1 MSVIALGLDL
11 VDVARVK
18 ALLER
23 HGERFC
29 ERTFSTAECAY
40 CDAHTEPAIH
50 YAARFAAKEAVAKAL
65 GTGFAQGVN
74 WKDIEVL
81 RSDQGVPSIALHAG
95 AKAKA
100 DELGITKWLLSL
112 THTSTTA
119 AASVVA
125 LSNG

>member
-18 ALLER
+18 ALLEK

-29 ERTFSTAECAY
+29 ERTFSAAECNY
-40 CDAHTEPAIH
+40 CDAHAEPAIH
-50 YAARFAAKEAVAKAL
+50 YAARFAAKEAVSKAL

-81 RSDQGVPSIALHAG
+81 RSDQGVPSIVLYAG

-119 AASVVA
+119 AASVVG
-125 LSNG
+125 LGNG